1 MEVSKRCAVMQF
13 SPIRRFNVFAFEAER
28 EHGKKV
34 YRLNIGQPDIETPP
48 CFMDAIRKFD
58 KKVIAYAESQGIDEL
73 RDAMI
78 YYMKRDFN
86 MEYERKDILITNGGS
101 EALILAFTA
110 LLNPGDEALIAE
122 PFYTNYNTFCNEVS
136 GVLVP
141 LTTSAEDGYN
151 WAKRDLIEKAI
162 TPKTKAICCLSP
174 GNPTGRVLTLE
185 DMRLIGDIAKE
196 HDLWI
201 ISDEVYREFV
211 YDGAEAHSFGQLE
224 DIADRVVIVDSVSK
238 RWSACG
244 ARIGAAISKNEEFM
258 SALLNPGDEA
268 LIAEPFYT
276 NYNTFCNEVSGKLVP
291 LTTSAE
297 DGYDWAKRDLIEAA
311 ITPKTKAICCLSPG
325 NPTGRVLTLEDM
337 KLIGDIAKEHDLWII
352 SDEVYREFVYDGAE
366 AHSFGQ
372 LDDIADRVVIVDSV
386 SKRWSA
392 CGARVGAAISKNKDF
407 MSALLK
413 LAQGRLCVPTLE
425 QVGAA

>member
-1 MEVSKRCAVMQF
+1 MEVSKRCAAMQF

-48 CFMDAIRKFD
+48 CFMEAIRNFD

-78 YYMKRDFN
+78 DYMKRDFD

-151 WAKRDLIEKAI
+151 
-162 TPKTKAICCLSP
+162 
-174 GNPTGRVLTLE
+174 
-185 DMRLIGDIAKE
+185 
-196 HDLWI
+196 
-201 ISDEVYREFV
+201 
-211 YDGAEAHSFGQLE
+211 
-224 DIADRVVIVDSVSK
+224 
-238 RWSACG
+238 
-244 ARIGAAISKNEEFM
+244 
-258 SALLNPGDEA
+258 
-268 LIAEPFYT
+268 
-276 NYNTFCNEVSGKLVP
+276 
-291 LTTSAE
+291 
-297 DGYDWAKRDLIEAA
+297 WAKRDLIEAA

-372 LDDIADRVVIVDSV
+372 LDDIADRVIIVDSV

-392 CGARVGAAISKNKDF
+392 CGARIGAAISKNEEF

-425 QVGAA
+425 QVGAAALYRMDKSYYDEAKAEYEARRDAAYEELSKIPGIVCQKPAGAFYMTCKLPVDDIESFLMFMLKEFDDNGETAMFAPAPGFYATKGLGGNEMRIAYVLTPDKMRRACELIKMGVAAYNAR